1 MITDAFDNSEV
12 LFGTKDF
19 YGEQKHLCDK
29 CMIIFSEQI
38 FEYMLDTYEHQEVGA
53 IRCCNGI
60 TPVYVFD
67 IEGMKIAGYLS
78 HIGSALAGGDVIE
91 VNWLTGAVKFV
102 MFGSAGSLDSGLTT
116 GKFVI
121 PTHSY
126 REEGLSYHYAPP
138 ADYIEVKNAKT
149 VKAIFD
155 ELKLPNVL
163 GKVWTTD
170 AIYRETKA
178 KFDARKKEGCIAV
191 EMELAGVQAV
201 CDFYG
206 WELYNFLVTGDV
218 LDQEVYDVSGLADA
232 NHNMDKLYV
241 AIEIAKEFEIGKE
254 HKRMIKK
261 ITRDPMFL
269 AQKSVDATEA
279 DKQVISDLLD
289 TLRANL
295 DHCVGMAANM
305 IGVSKNIIVV
315 AAGPF
320 QFAMIN
326 PVITKKT
333 GAFQTEEGCLSL
345 DGVRPCTRYKEIEV
359 DYLDTNFKKQHGKYI
374 GWTAQIIQ
382 HEVDHCNGIVI

>member
-29 CMIIFSEQI
+29 CMIVFSELI
-38 FEYMLDTYEHQEVGA
+38 FEYMLDTYEHQEVGV

-138 ADYIEVKNAKT
+138 SDYIEVKNAKT

-218 LDQEVYDVSGLADA
+218 LDQAVYDVSGLADA

-241 AIEIAKEFEIGKE
+241 AIEIAKRI
-254 HKRMIKK
+254 
-261 ITRDPMFL
+261 
-269 AQKSVDATEA
+269 
-279 DKQVISDLLD
+279 
-289 TLRANL
+289 
-295 DHCVGMAANM
+295 
-305 IGVSKNIIVV
+305 
-315 AAGPF
+315 
-320 QFAMIN
+320 
-326 PVITKKT
+326 
-333 GAFQTEEGCLSL
+333 
-345 DGVRPCTRYKEIEV
+345 
-359 DYLDTNFKKQHGKYI
+359 
-374 GWTAQIIQ
+374 
-382 HEVDHCNGIVI
+382 